1 MKQSILPEKKKNH
14 YFIIILSTFC
24 ENKIY
29 QKMPEIF
36 VKDINCTEKPHIDW
50 ELGLSS
56 DFSACHFYL
65 NTNINEDLNV
75 PFIAAFYFI
84 FL

>member
-1 MKQSILPEKKKNH
+1 
-14 YFIIILSTFC
+14 
-24 ENKIY
+24 
-29 QKMPEIF
+29 MPEIF